1 MRDDEFITEVAARA
15 GLAARGDAQR
25 IIYATL
31 TVLGEQLPDNVVGP
45 VAAALPERLGE
56 QLWGGRPRS
65 RVTAAQAGRLSRGVA
80 QGEGSWPGDH
90 TVANADID
98 SFLHQRARHL
108 PAASPPGVAPH

>member
-1 MRDDEFITEVAARA
+1 MRDEEFITEVQARA
-15 GLAARGDAQR
+15 DLARGDVERA
-25 IIYATL
+25 IWATL

-80 QGEGSWPGDH
+80 QGEASWPGDN
-90 TVANADID
+90 TVADADID
-98 SFLHQRARHL
+98 SLSPQRGRHE
-108 PAASPPGVAPH
+108 PAGVDTSP